1 MGKLNKNNLFFE
13 IDGIKIGPKYSP
25 VVIAE
30 IGINHNGSL
39 KIAKELV
46 DSAKR
51 AGVKIL
57 KHQTHIA
64 EHEMSKEAKKI
75 VPVHTKENIFDIIKN
90 CSLSEEEEYE
100 LMIYVKKKGM
110 IFISTPFSKEAADRL
125 RNWNVPA
132 YKIGSGE
139 CNNYPLLDHIA
150 SFGKPIIISTGM
162 NTIKQIKKSI
172 GIIKNHSVPYAILH
186 TTNLYPTPNHLVRLG
201 AINDLIKFFPNTIVG
216 LSDHTVS
223 NHSSFGAIALGASI
237 VERHYTDTMNRV
249 GPDIICS
256 MDEKQCKNLLNGVEI
271 IFKQRGGSKK
281 PVKEEEST
289 AKFAFAS
296 VVSIKNIKK
305 GEYFSSDNLWVKR
318 PGTGEIK
325 AENLT
330 DLYGKIAI
338 KDIEKDEF
346 IKQKDFK

>member
-1 MGKLNKNNLFFE
+1 MKKQIKNNLFFE
-13 IDGIKIGPKYSP
+13 IDGIKIGPEHSP
-25 VVIAE
+25 IVIAE
-30 IGINHNGSL
+30 VGINHNGSL
-39 KIAKELV
+39 KTAKELV
-46 DSAKR
+46 DSAHR
-51 AGVKIL
+51 AGIKIL

-75 VPVHTKENIFDIIKN
+75 IPVHTKENIFDIIKN

-100 LMIYVKKKGM
+100 LMIYVRKKGM
-110 IFISTPFSKEAADRL
+110 IFISTPFSKQAADRL
-125 RNWNVPA
+125 RSWNVPA

-139 CNNYPLLDHIA
+139 CNNYQLLDHID

-172 GIIKNHSVPYAILH
+172 AIMKSHSVPYAILH

-201 AINDLIKFFPNTIVG
+201 AINDLINFFPNTIVG

-237 VERHYTDTMNRV
+237 IERHYTDTMKRV

-256 MDEKQCKNLLNGVEI
+256 MDEKECKKLLRGVEI
-271 IFKQRGGSKK
+271 VFKQRGGSKK

-296 VVSIKNIKK
+296 VVSIKKIKK
-305 GEYFSSDNLWVKR
+305 GEFFSSDNLWVKR

-330 DLYGKIAI
+330 SLYGKISI
-338 KDIEKDEF
+338 SDIGKDEF
-346 IKQKDFK
+346 IKYKDFK